1 MKTKLFLLTLFVA
14 STLNAQNKL
23 TVVIDGIENIEG
35 QILIG
40 VYDEAGFMKKPI
52 DAKIEKIEDE
62 TVTVVFDSIAR
73 GEYALS
79 VFQDENNN
87 YQLDAGLFGIPTE
100 KYGFSNNAKGK
111 MGPPAFKDC
120 MIKME
125 DEDLVIYIT
134 LL

>member
-1 MKTKLFLLTLFVA
+1 MLFVA

-23 TVVIDGIENIEG
+23 TVVIDGIEKIEG

-40 VYDEAGFMKKPI
+40 VYDEAGFMKKPV
-52 DAKIEKIEDE
+52 AGTVKKVEDE
-62 TVTVVFDSIAR
+62 TVTIIFDSIAL
-73 GEYALS
+73 GEYGLS

-87 YQLDAGLFGIPTE
+87 YKLDTGMFGIPTE

-120 MIKME
+120 MIKVE
-125 DEDLVIYIT
+125 EEDLVIYIT
-134 LL
+134 LM